1 MAAQHAII
9 LPYASRL
16 IEAAQS
22 RRRKVSCN
30 HSFGASC
37 KFSVREAKGA
47 IAVGQMATAWH
58 LPDSRSLR
66 ICFVTETYPPEIN
79 GVALTLARLIGGLT
93 ARGHAISLVRPYQR
107 GSDVSRV
114 DHNVTLVR
122 GLPLPG
128 YPGLQFGLPAGRLFH
143 RLWSR
148 SRPDAVYVATEGPLG
163 WSAVRTARK
172 LGIAAVSG
180 FHTNYHSYSHHYR
193 LGCLQSMVIRY
204 LRSLHNQTC
213 GTLVPS
219 LDMQTKLH
227 CLGFRNVSLLG
238 RGVDSDQFGPHHR
251 CEKLRLSWGMGRHGC
266 AALYVGRIAPEKNL
280 SLALDAYRAMRR
292 LDDSCRFILVGD
304 GPMRASLQRSH
315 PDLIFCGM
323 KMERE
328 LSRHFASADL
338 FLFPS
343 KTETFGNVT
352 LEAMA
357 SGLGALAYDYAA
369 ARMHI
374 TDGVTGLL
382 APYGDADTFVAAAC
396 RLASDRSLVSKLGMR
411 AREYALSVSWSR
423 VLDSFV
429 AHLESVRRQTAESGA
444 TVPAAPVADDYQ
456 EVVASGIE
464 RHVPSFDSAP
474 EPGV

>member
-1 MAAQHAII
+1 M
-9 LPYASRL
+9 
-16 IEAAQS
+16 
-22 RRRKVSCN
+22 
-30 HSFGASC
+30 
-37 KFSVREAKGA
+37 
-47 IAVGQMATAWH
+47 GQVATAWH

-79 GVALTLARLIGGLT
+79 GVALTLARLIGGLS
-93 ARGHAISLVRPYQR
+93 ARGHAISLVRPRQP
-107 GSDVSRV
+107 GADVSRV

-128 YPGLQFGLPAGRLFH
+128 YPGLQFGVPAGRLLR

-163 WSAVRTARK
+163 LSAVRTART

-180 FHTNYHSYSHHYR
+180 FHTNYHSYSHYYR
-193 LGCLQSMVIRY
+193 LGCLQSMVVRY
-204 LRSLHNQTC
+204 LRSLHNQT
-213 GTLVPS
+213 GKTLVPS
-219 LDMQTKLH
+219 IDMRKKLH
-227 CLGFRNVSLLG
+227 GLGFRNVGLLG

-251 CEKLRLSWGMGRHGC
+251 CEEVRLSWGVGRHGC

-292 LDDSCRFILVGD
+292 VDESCKFILVGD

-315 PDLIFCGM
+315 PDLIFCGI
-323 KMERE
+323 KTGLE

-357 SGLGALAYDYAA
+357 SGLGVLAYDYAA

-374 TDGVTGLL
+374 TDGVTGVL
-382 APYGDADTFVAAAC
+382 APYGDADAFVAAAC
-396 RLASDRSLVSKLGMR
+396 RLAGDRSLVGKLGMR
-411 AREYALSVSWSR
+411 AREHALSVSWPR

-429 AHLESVRRQTAESGA
+429 AHLEGVRREAVESQAAA
-444 TVPAAPVADDYQ
+444 TVTPVADEYQ

-464 RHVPSFDSAP
+464 RHVPTFESAP

>member
-1 MAAQHAII
+1 
-9 LPYASRL
+9 
-16 IEAAQS
+16 
-22 RRRKVSCN
+22 
-30 HSFGASC
+30 
-37 KFSVREAKGA
+37 
-47 IAVGQMATAWH
+47 VGQMATAQH
-58 LPDSRSLR
+58 LPGFRSRQ

-93 ARGHAISLVRPYQR
+93 ARGHTISLVRPYQR
-107 GSDVSRV
+107 GADVSRV
-114 DHNVTLVR
+114 DRNVTLVR

-128 YPGLQFGLPAGRLFH
+128 YPGLQFGLPAGGLLR

-148 SRPDAVYVATEGPLG
+148 NRPDAVYVATEGPLG

-180 FHTNYHSYSHHYR
+180 FHTNYDSYSHYYR
-193 LGCLQSMVIRY
+193 LGCLRSMAVRY
-204 LRSLHNQTC
+204 LRSLHNQT
-213 GTLVPS
+213 GTTLVPG
-219 LDMQTKLH
+219 LDMQRKLQG
-227 CLGFRNVSLLG
+227 LGFRNVSLLG

-251 CEKLRLSWGMGRHGC
+251 CEELRLSWGVGRHGC
-266 AALYVGRIAPEKNL
+266 AVLYVGRIAPEKNL
-280 SLALDAYRAMRR
+280 SLALDAFRAMRR

-323 KMERE
+323 KTGRE

-357 SGLGALAYDYAA
+357 SGLGVIAYDYAA

-374 TDGVTGLL
+374 TDSVTGVLV
-382 APYGDADTFVAAAC
+382 PYGDADAFLAAAGH
-396 RLASDRSLVSKLGMR
+396 LADDRTLIRKLGMR

-429 AHLESVRRQTAESGA
+429 AHLESVRPQTAESGMA
-444 TVPAAPVADDYQ
+444 ASAAPVADDYQ
-456 EVVASGIE
+456 EVVESAIE
-464 RHVPSFDSAP
+464 RHVPSFESAP